1 MAEKKKEEKITP
13 KHIAFIVDGNRRWA
27 RKQGLSIVAGHRK
40 VALNTID
47 EVVNFCFKN
56 GVRYVT
62 FWAFSTENWKRGDKF
77 AKLLWGILKE
87 ALAKNTRAYSEKGI
101 RFNTIGDL
109 SRLPQDLVEK
119 IEKLKSDSK
128 ELKEMTVT
136 VALNYGG
143 RDEIVRGIIKMIQ
156 KEKLT
161 PDTADSVSQEMF
173 AKYLDTRGLPDV
185 DLVVRTGGDQRT
197 SGFLPWQTIYSE
209 LCFTKTLFPDLGEKE
224 LGEILAGFANRDRRF
239 GGDSKKT

>member
-47 EVVNFCFKN
+47 EVVNL
-56 GVRYVT
+56 
-62 FWAFSTENWKRGDKF
+62 KRGDKF